1 MMMTYHNPVLLKECI
16 NGLNI
21 NSKKIYVD
29 VTFGSGGHSREIFK
43 KINSGRLISFDM
55 DSDVKS
61 NLIESDNFLFIH
73 ANYKHI
79 KRFLRLHD
87 IVKVDGILADLGV
100 SSHQIDLI
108 GRGFSFMADAELDMR
123 MNTNSILTAKSVI
136 NEYSREKLEDIF
148 FYNGDIKNSR
158 NLVSKIDKY
167 RKIKSIESTLELVS
181 IIKDLCPNKYLN
193 KFLAKVFQSLR
204 IEVNDEIESLKKM
217 LNDGISLLN
226 PKGRFVVLTYHSKE
240 DKLVKNFFRTGNKDG
255 FLCKDIY
262 GNVTKPMIEINKR
275 VITPSASE
283 IKVNSRSRSAKL
295 RVAEKI

>member
-1 MMMTYHNPVLLKECI
+1 MIYHNPVLLKECVD
-16 NGLNI
+16 GLNI

-158 NLVSKIDKY
+158 ILVRKIDEY
-167 RKIKSIESTLELVS
+167 RKIKSIESTLELVG
-181 IIKDLCPNKYLN
+181 IIKDLCPSKYLN

-204 IEVNDEIESLKKM
+204 IEVNDEIGSLQKL

-226 PKGRFVVLTYHSKE
+226 PKGRFVVLTYHSIE
-240 DKLVKNFFRTGNKDG
+240 DKLVKNFFKTGNKDG
-255 FLCKDIY
+255 LLCKDIY

-275 VITPSASE
+275 VVTPSVSE
-283 IKVNSRSRSAKL
+283 IRVNSRSRSAKL